1 MGVVVSSLV
10 HVACVGFCLGALA
23 QPSEERRC
31 YSTGETREKIA
42 ANELSEPFRAM
53 QKAAARLQA
62 EALGA
67 KLCRSRDALVYEISL
82 LRHDGRIIRSY
93 VDAKTGQV
101 IETKNE
107 KKHED

>member
-1 MGVVVSSLV
+1 MGVLISSLV
-10 HVACVGFCLGALA
+10 QLTCVGFCVAALA
-23 QPSEERRC
+23 QPLEGRRC
-31 YSTGETREKIA
+31 FSTGETREKIG

-67 KLCRSRDALVYEISL
+67 KLCRWSDAFVYEISL
-82 LRHDGRIIRSY
+82 LRRDGRIIRTY
-93 VDAKTGQV
+93 VDAKTGQI